1 MFEEL
6 RDMDY
11 EIRRRQDWI
20 DTLRAKAE
28 SMTVSLGEK
37 VQTSMGDSLGD
48 IMCKILILEEELNKM
63 IDDYADLKSDVK
75 NTIFKL
81 ENESWQDILCERYVE
96 FMSWERIAK
105 KHHSTVKAVQQKKK
119 RAMKKLKSTISS
131 ENVH

>member
-11 EIRRRQDWI
+11 EIRRKQDWI

-28 SMTVSLGEK
+28 SMTG
-37 VQTSMGDSLGD
+37 SLGD

-63 IDDYADLKSDVK
+63 IDDYADMKSDVK

-131 ENVH
+131 ENFH